1 MAEPT
6 SLSPNMLL
14 VEPVTLLRRT
24 VSLTAR
30 TMNVA
35 RVHEAASCAQA
46 VRLLKEQ
53 VFDGAVIA
61 IEPGAGQAEL
71 LALLDRVRGGDSLSK
86 AGIPIAVMLEH
97 CDAAMLAAL
106 QARGVSRIL
115 LKPFKARNLLDT
127 FSVFV
132 TPLPPQ
138 AGRPLFGI
146 APD

>member
-1 MAEPT
+1 MGELQ
-6 SLSPNMLL
+6 SSSRNMLL

-30 TMNVA
+30 TMNLA
-35 RVHEAASCAQA
+35 RVHEAASCEQA

-53 VFDGAVIA
+53 EFDGAVIA
-61 IEPGAGQAEL
+61 IEAGEGQANL
-71 LALLDRVRGGDSLSK
+71 LALLDRVRNGESLSK

-97 CDAAMLAAL
+97 CDAAMLTAL

-127 FSVFV
+127 FSLFAVPAPAKD
-132 TPLPPQ
+132 T
-138 AGRPLFGI
+138 RPLFGI